1 MDRSSLKSKHGSRRK
16 SREIA
21 LSLLYSLEFTTRSGA
36 PRKREDTSDLID
48 MSEADDAYATH
59 LFEGVCSRMDEID
72 GRIRAFSHH
81 WRLERMNLIDR
92 NIIRLGVFEIL
103 EQQVPVEVV
112 INEAVEISK
121 IYGDSKSAS
130 FVNGILDAV
139 AKKVKGEC

>member
-1 MDRSSLKSKHGSRRK
+1 MDRFSLKSKHGSRRK

-21 LSLLYSLEFTTRSGA
+21 LSLLYSLEFTGLSDVE
-36 PRKREDTSDLID
+36 RKREDTFDLID
-48 MSEADDAYATH
+48 ISEADDAYAAH
-59 LFEGVCSRMDEID
+59 LFEGVCRDMDGID

-103 EQQVPVEVV
+103 ERLVPVEVV

-139 AKKVKGEC
+139 AKQVKETT

>member
-21 LSLLYSLEFTTRSGA
+21 LSLLYSLEFTSRSQVET
-36 PRKREDTSDLID
+36 KREDTFALID
-48 MSEADDAYATH
+48 MSEADDAYAVH
-59 LFEGVCSRMDEID
+59 LFEGVCRDMDEID

-103 EQQVPVEVV
+103 EKQIPLEVV

-139 AKKVKGEC
+139 AKQVKEKS